1 MAAQPDVPL
10 EEITWRSPH
19 HVQMMGGFLHS
30 NNILFYFAESPFFD
44 ATSNNASLAIQASYN
59 ENFRH
64 FIETREAFEGRLK
77 TMQGVEFM
85 VVRDPLQELPQEPS
99 NVWVIRKQVRKKRA
113 SDDEIQVLATYFVV
127 GDSVYMAP
135 SVLKVI
141 GSRMLSTVT
150 SLTKALSVASPLPLF
165 SPSYGHTYMPP
176 VPRTLDP
183 SRPGQQSTQQSTA
196 NTPIPDLP
204 AQSRAG
210 TAPTLATT
218 STTTTNAPSSLS
230 QYTTM
235 QDSRSFAEA
244 FNLLSRY
251 GDEFMDD
258 APLLGEPGSFII
270 GKAFTEPLATR
281 QQAKALQ
288 PKAPTPVPT
297 VGVGVMSKPDTPA
310 GTGVGAGASTWA
322 GAAVPAI
329 KTDAATIGAAR
340 AGNGGEKSPTTPGG
354 GKIRRK
360 KSKVSSATATNAGAG
375 AGAGVG
381 MPSS

>member
-85 VVRDPLQELPQEPS
+85 VLPQEPS

-176 VPRTLDP
+176 VPKYLDP

-210 TAPTLATT
+210 TTPPLATT
-218 STTTTNAPSSLS
+218 ATTTTNAPSSLS
-230 QYTTM
+230 QSTTM

-270 GKAFTEPLATR
+270 GKASTEPLATR
-281 QQAKALQ
+281 QQAKAPQ

-297 VGVGVMSKPDTPA
+297 VGVGVMSKPGTPA

-340 AGNGGEKSPTTPGG
+340 AGKGGEKSPTTPGG

-360 KSKVSSATATNAGAG
+360 KSKVSSATAAHAGAG
-375 AGAGVG
+375 AG

>member
-85 VVRDPLQELPQEPS
+85 VLPQEPS

-340 AGNGGEKSPTTPGG
+340 AGKGGEKSPTTPGG